1 MQIKKCRFLFDFYR
15 LLNDR
20 PGRPRGSAVTWTWT
34 SVSIPQPASRE
45 PPPEMSIW
53 ADFNVVLIEIKCP
66 SIHLSILEIFG
77 AGLVEIDDESKT
89 EIEEIKFL
97 FSSFACMWS
106 AFVFNKYYFRV
117 KALLSRFPRITG
129 IGSRVPK

>member
-1 MQIKKCRFLFDFYR
+1 MQIKKCRFLLDFYR

-66 SIHLSILEIFG
+66 SVHLSILKISG

-97 FSSFACMWS
+97 FSSFACTI
-106 AFVFNKYYFRV
+106 A
-117 KALLSRFPRITG
+117 
-129 IGSRVPK
+129 